1 MEKRSPKTNLPL
13 SQGQVCMNSG
23 AVEFAMK
30 EAAHLRHLEA
40 ECRQRA
46 LSEPQRRWYWLAQ
59 AAKFQTQAVQQ
70 IAFDL
75 DDCNTADCP
84 EVKLAQWPNG
94 PDARRLMEPF
104 VRATEQLDEF
114 CRPERPLKDRR
125 RESRLTP
132 V

>member
-1 MEKRSPKTNLPL
+1 MEKKPPKTNLPL
-13 SQGQVCMNSG
+13 SQDQVCMNSG

-59 AAKFQTQAVQQ
+59 AAKFQTQAVQE

-75 DDCNTADCP
+75 DHCNTADSP

-104 VRATEQLDEF
+104 VREGEQLDH
-114 CRPERPLKDRR
+114 PERPLKDRR
-125 RESRLTP
+125 RESGLMP

>member
-1 MEKRSPKTNLPL
+1 
-13 SQGQVCMNSG
+13 
-23 AVEFAMK
+23 MK

-59 AAKFQTQAVQQ
+59 AAKFQTQAVQE

-75 DDCNTADCP
+75 EDCKAADSP

-104 VRATEQLDEF
+104 VREGEQLDEF

>member
-1 MEKRSPKTNLPL
+1 MNLR
-13 SQGQVCMNSG
+13 

-30 EAAHLRHLEA
+30 ETPRLRQLEA

-75 DDCNTADCP
+75 EECNTADSP

-94 PDARRLMEPF
+94 PDGRRLMEPF
-104 VRATEQLDEF
+104 VRAGGQLDEF
-114 CRPERPLKDRR
+114 CRPERPLKNRR
-125 RESRLTP
+125 QESGLTP